1 MDDDN
6 IQTNNFADVA
16 VAISLPIPQGDI
28 LQLQVE
34 QSHYTFY
41 LNQQIVEQI
50 QQAKITGI
58 SLEIPPKLL
67 LSLWYYACF
76 NHNFVPASKGQDNT
90 NKSVTKS
97 YTLFVVN
104 ILKAFW
110 NKSLQKTTNLP
121 AGFTFT
127 SYYQGEEF
135 SVADS
140 PQQDCVLQSVVL
152 LHGDILHKIKRDF
165 LQYNLDCQKVIS
177 AHYWLTEQILGGL
190 RSSLNLLV
198 WELSSLVT
206 SLFLTWNIFDLNI
219 PYLRIN
225 IIIFILIWLFLT
237 ILIASARY
245 FFANRLRED
254 NSINNQYWHR
264 LSWWISGILPSI
276 FLIIFNIGREKIY
289 ISTVLLSLIAP
300 LMPTVA
306 KLSLNFI
313 VPKLGRFVVRRLI

>member
-6 IQTNNFADVA
+6 IQTNNYADVA

-50 QQAKITGI
+50 QQAKITGV
-58 SLEIPPKLL
+58 SLDIPPKLL

-76 NHNFVPASKGQDNT
+76 NHNFVPASKGKDIN

-97 YTLFVVN
+97 YTLFLVN
-104 ILKAFW
+104 ILKAFG

-121 AGFTFT
+121 TGFTFT
-127 SYYQGEEF
+127 SCYQQEEF

-140 PQQDCVLQSVVL
+140 FQEDCVLQSVVL
-152 LHGDILHKIKRDF
+152 FHGDILHKIKRDF

-190 RSSLNLLV
+190 GSSLNLLV

-206 SLFLTWNIFDLNI
+206 SVFLTWNIFDLNI
-219 PYLRIN
+219 PYLSRN
-225 IIIFILIWLFLT
+225 IIIFILIWLLLT
-237 ILIASARY
+237 ILIASNRS

-254 NSINNQYWHR
+254 KSINNPYWNR
-264 LSWWISGILPSI
+264 LSWWISGILPTI
-276 FLIIFNIGREKIY
+276 FLIIFNIGRGTIY
-289 ISTVLLSLIAP
+289 ISTVLLSLSAP
-300 LMPTVA
+300 LMPIIA
-306 KLSLNFI
+306 KLILNFI
-313 VPKLGRFVVRRLI
+313 LPRLGKFVLRRLI